1 MANKLIKNSPKSL
14 KHYYYDEAVPQR
26 VTPPEP
32 DKTKTIAQLSR
43 QELWDMLS
51 RARDEVELQRMIKEL
66 KRNAGERETQD
77 EPFKIDTKTPI
88 DQLYHFGTKGMH
100 WGDRKYQNKDGT
112 RTALGKKRDRETDES
127 EDHARS
133 RDSKSKGT
141 KSLSNDELKKLNE
154 RLKLEEDY
162 KKLTKV
168 EKSESWVKEAIQ
180 SAGKQAL
187 TDFSKGVFLGGAK
200 LLVKEISP
208 SFADAAFGIKD
219 KTTPSVATIIKK
231 EIKKEKKS

>member
-1 MANKLIKNSPKSL
+1 MANKLIKNSL
-14 KHYYYDEAVPQR
+14 KHYYYED
-26 VTPPEP
+26 VTPIRRDIPAEP
-32 DKTKTIAQLSR
+32 DKTKTISQLSR
-43 QELWDMLS
+43 QEVWDMLS
-51 RARDEVELQRMIKEL
+51 RLRDETEMQRIIREL
-66 KRNAGERETQD
+66 KRNSGERETPE
-77 EPFKIDTKTPI
+77 EPFKIDTNTPI
-88 DQLYHFGTKGMH
+88 NQLYHFGTKGMH

-112 RTALGKKRDRETDES
+112 RTALGKKRDRELDES

-133 RDSKSKGT
+133 RDSRSKGT

-187 TDFSKGVFLGGAK
+187 TDFSKGIFLGGAK

-208 SFADAAFGIKD
+208 SFADAAFNIKD
-219 KTTPSVATIIKK
+219 KPTPSVATIIKK
-231 EIKKEKKS
+231 DQKK

>member
-1 MANKLIKNSPKSL
+1 MANKLIKNSL
-14 KHYYYDEAVPQR
+14 KHYYYEDVASVKRDIPK
-26 VTPPEP
+26 EP
-32 DKTKTIAQLSR
+32 DKTKTISQLSR
-43 QELWDMLS
+43 QEVWDMLS
-51 RARDEVELQRMIKEL
+51 RLRDETEMQRIIREL
-66 KRNAGERETQD
+66 KRNSGERETPE

-88 DQLYHFGTKGMH
+88 NQLYHYGTKGQK
-100 WGDRKYQNKDGT
+100 WGIRRFQNEDGT
-112 RTALGKKRDRETDES
+112 RTSAGKKRDRETDES
-127 EDHARS
+127 EDHTRS

-141 KSLSNDELKKLNE
+141 RSLSNDELKKLNE

-187 TDFSKGVFLGGAK
+187 TDFSKGIFLGGAK

-208 SFADAAFGIKD
+208 SFADAAFNIKD
-219 KTTPSVATIIKK
+219 KPTPSVATIIKK
-231 EIKKEKKS
+231 DQKK

>member
-1 MANKLIKNSPKSL
+1 MGNKLIKNSL
-14 KHYYYDEAVPQR
+14 KHYYYEDAVSVQR
-26 VTPPEP
+26 DIPKEP
-32 DKTKTIAQLSR
+32 DKTKTISQLSR
-43 QELWDMLS
+43 QEVWDMLS
-51 RARDEVELQRMIKEL
+51 RLRDETEMQRIIREL
-66 KRNAGERETQD
+66 KRNSGERETPE

-88 DQLYHFGTKGMH
+88 NQLYHFGTKGMH

-112 RTALGKKRDRETDES
+112 RTALGKKRDRELDES

-133 RDSKSKGT
+133 RDSRSKGT

-187 TDFSKGVFLGGAK
+187 TDFSKGIFLGGAK

-208 SFADAAFGIKD
+208 SFADAAFNIKD
-219 KTTPSVATIIKK
+219 KPTPSVATIIKK
-231 EIKKEKKS
+231 DQKK